1 MFDLERNHAQGKLL
15 CHIDY
20 IRMRGESNKYICMH
34 MNVYLNEWMW
44 KNLSDVGKD
53 DGIHF
58 NTFLQIMNGF
68 NLHC

>member
-34 MNVYLNEWMW
+34 MNV
-44 KNLSDVGKD
+44 
-53 DGIHF
+53 F
-58 NTFLQIMNGF
+58 
-68 NLHC
+68 